1 MEEQLINSILVV
13 DDEPANI
20 MSLTHI
26 LKDDYKIYAA
36 KSGTDGIKLALKHKP
51 DVILLDIIMPDK
63 DGFEVIA
70 ELKSCSLTQ
79 TIPVIFITGLTN
91 VEDEERGLSAGAA
104 DYINKPF
111 SAPIVKLRVHNQV
124 MMQNYIK
131 KIEILSVRDQ
141 LTQLTNRR
149 GFDERLRAD
158 YGRALRGGSWIS
170 VLIMDLDKFKNYNDT
185 YGHLQGD
192 KALQAAANVLKS
204 TVTRA
209 SDFIGRWGGEE
220 FVALLPDNNGEHA
233 SFIAESIRANMEA
246 IEIPLLTDGSPT
258 KITVSIGICSGIP
271 SESDSAE
278 IYMKN
283 ADAAL
288 YMAKERGRNQ
298 FVLYDWEQA
307 ES

>member
-1 MEEQLINSILVV
+1 MEEQTLNSILIV

-26 LKDDYKIYAA
+26 LKDTYRIYAA
-36 KSGTDGIKLALKHKP
+36 KNGADGLKLALKHKP
-51 DVILLDIIMPDK
+51 DVILLDIIMPEK

-70 ELKSCSLTQ
+70 ELKGNPLTQ
-79 TIPVIFITGLTN
+79 GIPVIFITGLTN

-111 SAPIVKLRVHNQV
+111 SAPIVKLRVHNQA

-131 KIEILSVRDQ
+131 KIEDLSVRDQ
-141 LTQLTNRR
+141 LTGLTNRR

-158 YGRALRGGSWIS
+158 YGKAFRNKTVIS
-170 VLIMDLDKFKNYNDT
+170 VLVMDLDKFKSYNDT

-192 KALQAAANVLKS
+192 KALQAAAEVLRNS
-204 TVTRA
+204 VTRA

-220 FVALLPDNNGEHA
+220 FVALLPDNNGEQA
-233 SFIAESIRANMEA
+233 MLVAESIRSNMEA
-246 IEIPLLTDGSPT
+246 REIPLLTDGSPT

-271 SESDSAE
+271 SPEDSAE

-288 YMAKERGRNQ
+288 YLAKEGGRNR
-298 FVLYDWEQA
+298 FVLFDWQA
-307 ES
+307 EEA

>member
-1 MEEQLINSILVV
+1 MEEQVLNSILVV

-20 MSLTHI
+20 VSLTHI
-26 LKDDYKIYAA
+26 LKDTYKIYAA
-36 KSGTDGIKLALKHKP
+36 KNGSDGIKLAHKHKP
-51 DVILLDIIMPDK
+51 DVILLDIVMPDK

-70 ELKSCSLTQ
+70 DLKSNSVTQ
-79 TIPVIFITGLTN
+79 GIPVIFITGLTN
-91 VEDEERGLSAGAA
+91 VEDEEKGLSAGAA

-141 LTQLTNRR
+141 LTGLTNRR

-158 YGRALRGGSWIS
+158 YGRALRSKSWIS
-170 VLIMDLDKFKNYNDT
+170 VLIMDLDKFKTYNDT
-185 YGHLQGD
+185 FGHLQGD

-220 FVALLPDNNGEHA
+220 FVALLPDNNGEQA
-233 SFIAESIRANMEA
+233 AFIAESIRKNMEA
-246 IEIPLLTDGSPT
+246 IEIPLLTDGTPT

-271 SESDSAE
+271 SNEDSAE

-288 YMAKERGRNQ
+288 YLAKEQGRNQ
-298 FVLYDWEQA
+298 YVVFDWGTE
-307 ES
+307 